1 MKKQNK
7 AIDPL
12 AKERDLT
19 GKKLV
24 RRRDV
29 NKVVSVEALEPHNIK
44 VHISIKL
51 DADVLEYFKEQARR
65 PGAAPYQ
72 TQINHVLRDAIGRD
86 RDGVPGEA
94 LLQDDRFVE
103 ALAERVKQRL

>member
-7 AIDPL
+7 SIDPL
-12 AKERDLT
+12 GKERDLT

-29 NKVVSVEALEPHNIK
+29 DKVVSGTALEPRNIK

-51 DADVLEYFKEQARR
+51 DADILEYFKEQARR
-65 PGAAPYQ
+65 PGAVPYQ
-72 TQINHVLRDAIGRD
+72 TQINQVLRDAIGRD
-86 RDGVPGEA
+86 RDAVPGEA
-94 LLQDDRFVE
+94 LLLDDRFVE
-103 ALAERVKQRL
+103 ALAERVRRRL